1 MKVLILLS
9 FINLPW
15 IVNKRKNAWN
25 SLLSVGD
32 SRYIIDGNKKRIG
45 SSYVIDKDQ
54 EKKRKKKGRKRN
66 YTLKRLKYS
75 LIYALKNFNRFSK
88 LMNLNTHIYKHE
100 IKHETSKSSYQRR
113 SIGIYRF
120 FFSAICTLF
129 EWKKRRMIEI
139 NKLATGLSQL
149 RFHNND
155 WNIWTKRKR
164 ARDVIMLS
172 KISWPSIT
180 HLWRKMT
187 SWIFLLISV

>member
-100 IKHETSKSSYQRR
+100 IKHETSKSSFQRR

-120 FFSAICTLF
+120 FFFRRYAPYSNERNG
-129 EWKKRRMIEI
+129 EWSKLISWQPDYHSWDFIIMIE
-139 NKLATGLSQL
+139 TFG
-149 RFHNND
+149 
-155 WNIWTKRKR
+155 RKEN
-164 ARDVIMLS
+164 VHVM
-172 KISWPSIT
+172 W
-180 HLWRKMT
+180 
-187 SWIFLLISV
+187 